1 MEPIP
6 TMTKPPDLRQVI
18 HTLSEALDLVGV
30 DDVGHGKR
38 VGLMAAEC
46 GKAAGLGT
54 ETVAH
59 LFDLGML
66 HDIGV
71 SSTQARHNLLT
82 TFASPDAQTHCDIG
96 SELLSGFAP
105 LASLAPGV
113 KRHHTP
119 WLRLV
124 EEGEDPTVAWQANLV
139 FLVDRVDSMAIP
151 HHAEG
156 TTLLHT
162 AEIRERIRL
171 RSGVDFNPE
180 LVALFLEVSR
190 SEAFWFALEPGPGQA
205 LLEEL
210 RDHRLTYGASLED
223 LKRLAEI
230 FSRIVDAKS
239 PFTAEHSLGVAGLA
253 SLLAEKLE
261 LGETSRA
268 KLEIAGLLHDVGK
281 LRVPNHILDKP
292 GELDVAEREI
302 IHTHSFE
309 TFQLLRHLHGLEDIA
324 QWAAHHHEEPGGG
337 GYPFQLDASTL
348 PLEARILRIADIFQA
363 MVQDRPYHRGMDK
376 AQAFAFM
383 ADLAA
388 RGLAEARIVDQ
399 LAASPD
405 EAMAAARASVHHVP
419 SWISR

>member
-1 MEPIP
+1 
-6 TMTKPPDLRQVI
+6 MTRPPDLRQVI
-18 HTLSEALDLVGV
+18 HTLSDALDLVGV

-46 GKAAGLGT
+46 GRAAGLGT
-54 ETVAH
+54 EEIAR

-71 SSTQARHNLLT
+71 SSTQTRHNLLT
-82 TFASPDAQTHCDIG
+82 TFSSPDVQAHCDIG
-96 SELLSGFAP
+96 SGLLSGFPP

-119 WLRLV
+119 WVQLV
-124 EEGEDPTVAWQANLV
+124 KEREDPTVAWQANLV

-151 HHAEG
+151 HLNEG
-156 TTLLHT
+156 NTLLPT
-162 AEIRERIRL
+162 AELRERIRQ
-171 RSGVDFNPE
+171 RSGLDFNPE
-180 LVALFLEVSR
+180 LVALFLEASR
-190 SEAFWFALEPGPGQA
+190 SDAFWFALEPGHGQA

-210 RDHRLTYGASLED
+210 RDHRLTYGATLDD
-223 LKRLAEI
+223 LRRLAEL
-230 FSRIVDAKS
+230 FARIVDAKS

-292 GELDVAEREI
+292 GELDAAEREI
-302 IHTHSFE
+302 INTHSFE

-324 QWAAHHHEEPGGG
+324 VWAAHHHEEPGGG
-337 GYPFQLDASTL
+337 GYPFQVDASTL

-363 MVQDRPYHRGMDK
+363 MVQDRPYHRGLDK

-405 EAMAAARASVHHVP
+405 EAMAAARAGLQRVGN
-419 SWISR
+419 